1 MAGASDVQQTNDSA
15 GTASGGDAPL
25 ASQARLWQRELL
37 RLILLLLLGGLA
49 GWLFE
54 HPAAGVAI
62 AALFVLLL
70 QARNLIRLR
79 LWLQMPKRLELPEP
93 GGLWGEVFD
102 GLIELQ
108 RKNRKKKKK
117 LAAML
122 SEFQASTAALPD
134 GAVVLGERGEIAWF
148 NSAAQRL
155 LGLRVPQD
163 IGIRVPNLIRHPD
176 FAQYFDGGEF
186 DREAELPSPINPA
199 KTLSLRVVPYGRNQR
214 LLIVRDVSERLM
226 LDAARR
232 DFVANASH
240 ELRTPLTVL
249 RGYLDLME
257 MESQGNG
264 VLAPWQAPVVEMR
277 SQAMRMENLIN
288 DMLKLAR
295 LESGRAQMREERLDA
310 PAMIQRAVEDARAL
324 SRGQHRFEL
333 AVEPGLGLSGG
344 ETQLQ
349 SIFVNL
355 ISNAVRY
362 TPPGGAIRVRWQ
374 QTAEGVRFSVA
385 DTGIG
390 IAQKDIPRLTERF
403 YRVDVGRSQA
413 SGGTGL
419 GLSIVKHALEAFDG
433 RLEIESEIG
442 VGSTFTGVFPP
453 HRLLRL
459 PAPEPAETPL
469 RR

>member
-1 MAGASDVQQTNDSA
+1 MSAAAGDRPRSE
-15 GTASGGDAPL
+15 TAPAAPVVVPAATRL
-25 ASQARLWQRELL
+25 RLWRRELL
-37 RLILLLLLGGLA
+37 RLALALLLGALVG
-49 GWLFE
+49 GWLE
-54 HPAAGVAI
+54 HAAVGVAVV
-62 AALFVLLL
+62 LLVLLL
-70 QARNLIRLR
+70 QQTRHVIRLR
-79 LWLQMPKRLELPEP
+79 LWLQAPKRVELPEP

-102 GLIELQ
+102 GLVDLQ

-117 LAAML
+117 LAAIL
-122 SEFQASTAALPD
+122 AEFQASTAALPD

-148 NSAAQRL
+148 NGAAQRL
-155 LGLRVPQD
+155 LGLRSPQD

-176 FAQYFDGGEF
+176 FARYFDGG
-186 DREAELPSPINPA
+186 DYAREVEVPSPINPA
-199 KTLSLRVVPYGRNQR
+199 KTLSLRIVPYGNHQR
-214 LLIVRDVSERLM
+214 LLIARDVSERLL

-257 MESQGNG
+257 AEAKGDG
-264 VLAPWQAPVVEMR
+264 TLAPWRSPIDEMR
-277 SQAMRMENLIN
+277 QQAVRMENLIN

-295 LESGRAQMREERLDA
+295 LESARAQMRQDPLDA
-310 PAMIQRAVEDARAL
+310 PALIQRAVEDARQL

-333 AVEPGLGLSGG
+333 DIDPRLGLTGG

-355 ISNAVRY
+355 IGNAVRY
-362 TPPGGAIRVRWQ
+362 TPPGGAIRVRWHES
-374 QTAEGVRFSVA
+374 AEGVRFSVA

-390 IAQKDIPRLTERF
+390 IPQKDIPRLTERF

-419 GLSIVKHALEAFDG
+419 GLSIVKHALEAFDA
-433 RLEIESEIG
+433 RLEIESEVG
-442 VGSTFTGVFPP
+442 VGSTFCCVFPP
-453 HRLLRL
+453 QRTLRL
-459 PAPEPAETPL
+459 PAVAAAASN
-469 RR
+469 RD

>member
-1 MAGASDVQQTNDSA
+1 MAGAADAEQTRDDAAAERA
-15 GTASGGDAPL
+15 GVPASSRL
-25 ASQARLWQRELL
+25 RLWRRELL
-37 RLILLLLLGGLA
+37 RLGLVGALGA
-49 GWLFE
+49 VFGWWSE
-54 HPAAGVAI
+54 HPAAGVAVSLL
-62 AALFVLLL
+62 ALMLV
-70 QARNLIRLR
+70 QVRNLIDLR
-79 LWLQMPKRLELPEP
+79 LWLQSPKRSELPEP
-93 GGLWGEVFD
+93 AGLWGEVFD
-102 GLIELQ
+102 GLIDLQ
-108 RKNRKKKKK
+108 RKNRKKKKR
-117 LAAML
+117 LSAML
-122 SEFQASTAALPD
+122 AEFQASTSALPD

-176 FAQYFDGGEF
+176 FAAYFDGGDFE
-186 DREAELPSPINPA
+186 REAELPSPVNAA
-199 KTLSLRVVPYGRNQR
+199 KTLSLRVVPYGKNQR

-232 DFVANASH
+232 DFVSNASH

-257 MESQGNG
+257 MDAQGNG
-264 VLAPWQAPVVEMR
+264 VLSPWHTPVNEMR
-277 SQAMRMENLIN
+277 QQAVRMENLIN

-295 LESGRAQMREERLDA
+295 LESGRAQMREEKLDA
-310 PAMIQRAVEDARAL
+310 PALIQRALEDARQL

-333 AVEPGLGLSGG
+333 AIDPRLGLTGG

-374 QTAEGVRFSVA
+374 QTAEGVRFAVA

-419 GLSIVKHALEAFDG
+419 GLSIVKHALEAFDA

-442 VGSTFTGVFPP
+442 VGSTFCCIFPP
-453 HRLLRL
+453 HRVLRL
-459 PAPEPAETPL
+459 PLPAAAETSD
-469 RR
+469 RG